1 MRITDELKGEVE
13 PLKGRLPEEQTQR
26 LMSLGINTA
35 EELRDQL
42 AHANPMLLYKY
53 LDSPG
58 APAAPLLRAPRVARS
73 AWGRS
78 AAMAPYR
85 IFSSVSEKGA
95 PPLQR
100 RPRGILLTEDQRSR
114 RGLPPPGIRTDP
126 DGQPTVGV
134 DLRSRMPDIR
144 NQGNRPT
151 SAAFAV
157 CALRESLLQ
166 AAKQKVVALSSQF
179 LYWQCKNR
187 DGDPLEE
194 GTRLGVA
201 MEILREVGLPPG
213 RLWRYSPSPDPTGNE
228 GQGPPPK
235 ESTLMAKAADFKIN
249 RFMRLRS
256 RDVRAL
262 RSILDSENVIA
273 LGTNTFAAWDYP
285 ATVLSGDVPLPLPG
299 ENTDGGQAVCLVGY
313 EDNPSLPG
321 GGAFLMH
328 NSWGTG
334 WGTRN
339 RYGPGYGTLSYAYVA
354 LYGLEAYTIES

>member
-1 MRITDELKGEVE
+1 MQITDDLKGDVE

-26 LMSLGINTA
+26 LRSLGINTA

-42 AHANPMLLYKY
+42 AHGNPMLLYDY

-85 IFSSVSEKGA
+85 IFSSVADKGTA
-95 PPLQR
+95 LLQR
-100 RPRGILLTEDQRSR
+100 RPRGILLTDDQRSR
-114 RGLPPPGIRTDP
+114 RGLPPPGIRTDT
-126 DGQPTVGV
+126 DGQPHVGV
-134 DLRSRMPDIR
+134 DLRARMPDIR

-157 CALRESLLQ
+157 CSLRESLLHS
-166 AAKQKVVALSSQF
+166 AKQKVVALSAQF

-201 MEILREVGLPPG
+201 MDVVREVGVPPA

-228 GQGPPPK
+228 GQGAPPK
-235 ESTLMAKAADFKIN
+235 ESTLLNKASEFKVN
-249 RFMRLRS
+249 RFIRLRS

-262 RSILDSENVIA
+262 RSVLDSANVVTFA
-273 LGTNTFAAWDYP
+273 ANTFACWDYP
-285 ATVLSGDVPLPLPG
+285 ATVLSGDIPLPLPG

-313 EDNPSLPG
+313 EDNPALPG
-321 GGAFLMH
+321 GGAFLIH

-334 WGTRN
+334 WGEKN
-339 RYGPGYGTLSYAYVA
+339 RYGAGYGTLSYAYAA
-354 LYGLEAYTIES
+354 LYGLEAYTIEG